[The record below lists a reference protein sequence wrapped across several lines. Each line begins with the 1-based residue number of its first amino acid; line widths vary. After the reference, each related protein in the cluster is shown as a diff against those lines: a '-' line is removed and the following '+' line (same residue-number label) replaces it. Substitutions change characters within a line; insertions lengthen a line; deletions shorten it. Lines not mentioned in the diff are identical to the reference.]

1 MPKALALLTSRKDVL
16 DDSIKMFL
24 VVIRGCQGIQEV
36 RTDSDV
42 FQNSGAMWPRRVTSG
57 NHRLR
62 GRALHPK
69 LEAPDLTSGS
79 RSPLRAEGRE
89 RGSLGDQY

>member
-36 RTDSDV
+36 RTDSMCFRIV
-42 FQNSGAMWPRRVTSG
+42 VPC
-57 NHRLR
+57 
-62 GRALHPK
+62 GRD
-69 LEAPDLTSGS
+69 E
-79 RSPLRAEGRE
+79 
-89 RGSLGDQY
+89 